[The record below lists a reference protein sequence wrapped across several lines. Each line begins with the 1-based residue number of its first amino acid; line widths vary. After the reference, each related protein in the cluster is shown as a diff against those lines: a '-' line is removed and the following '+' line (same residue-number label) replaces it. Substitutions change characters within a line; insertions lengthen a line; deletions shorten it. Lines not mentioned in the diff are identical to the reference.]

1 MRLHT
6 PSSRS
11 SDPER
16 LTSCAGP
23 GFGEFKVDTESIF
36 ERMSRA
42 RTSTSTN
49 GSATTVRSA
58 VVDHGNPGAWHGQ
71 KATTCVACAS
81 DADVLRG
88 LLAALDAHHF
98 LFGRFTALA
107 HVRGWIT
114 PKAGAGDAPAQ
125 TNTNTNTNTKAETET
140 ETERGGAEALLGA
153 MAALDGQLRA
163 LYGALPARTA
173 LVIFSGHADPR
184 RMAELN
190 ARKAAFENALRAGK
204 GGEEVEMEAKWTSA
218 DGRELEEEVEKAKR
232 GLLFLGVKG

>member
-1 MRLHT
+1 M
-6 PSSRS
+6 
-11 SDPER
+11 
-16 LTSCAGP
+16 
-23 GFGEFKVDTESIF
+23 
-36 ERMSRA
+36 
-42 RTSTSTN
+42 
-49 GSATTVRSA
+49 
-58 VVDHGNPGAWHGQ
+58 VDHGNPGAWHGQ

-114 PKAGAGDAPAQ
+114 PKAGDAPLEPSAQ
-125 TNTNTNTNTKAETET
+125 AKVATKK
-140 ETERGGAEALLGA
+140 GAEVLLET

-163 LYGALPARTA
+163 LYAALPARTA